1 MSENKKVAELL
12 IKSNCYVNSEKSG
25 QNVIKTHNGDVVP
38 AYLSCRIAISQADVR
53 EQIEVLMTQMIK
65 EGFETYDNLTII
77 GMATAGITWAH
88 SIAQRLKLP
97 LLYIRS
103 KEKEYGLKG
112 IIEGG
117 VQNATTKAIIVDD
130 VLYTGNTIEK
140 AKSALKDTDIKIEGV
155 ACIANLRDKI
165 VNKLEKENIKV
176 MSLTS
181 HNEIIKNALENNI
194 LDKNEYEIMKD
205 IYEEK
210 NI

>member
-1 MSENKKVAELL
+1 MSEKKKVAELL

-25 QNVIKTHNGDVVP
+25 QNIIKTPNGDIVP

-65 EGFETYDNLTII
+65 ENFEIYDNLTII

-140 AKSALKDTDIKIEGV
+140 AKSALKDTDIIIEGV

-165 VNKLEKENIKV
+165 VSKLEKENIKV
-176 MSLTS
+176 MNLTS
-181 HNEIIKNALENNI
+181 HNEIINSALENNI
-194 LDKNEYEIMKD
+194 LDKNEYEIMKV

>member
-1 MSENKKVAELL
+1 MFDNKEIAKLL
-12 IKSNCYVNSEKSG
+12 IKSNCYVNTDKSG
-25 QNVIKTHNGDVVP
+25 QNVIKTPNGDIVP
-38 AYLSCRIAISQADVR
+38 AYLSCRLAISQPDVR
-53 EQIEVLMTQMIK
+53 EKLEILMTEMIK
-65 EGFETYDNLTII
+65 ENFVTYENLTII

-103 KEKEYGLKG
+103 KEKDYGLKG
-112 IIEGG
+112 LIEGG
-117 VQNATTKAIIVDD
+117 PENATTRAIIVDD

-140 AKSALKDTDIKIEGV
+140 AKSVLKDTNIKIEGV

-165 VNKLEKENIKV
+165 INKLEKESIKV

-181 HNEIIKNALENNI
+181 YNEIIQIALESNI
-194 LDKNEYEIMKD
+194 LDQNEYKSMKD

-210 NI
+210 NV

>member
-1 MSENKKVAELL
+1 MSEKKKVAELL

-25 QNVIKTHNGDVVP
+25 QNIIKTPNGDVVP
-38 AYLSCRIAISQADVR
+38 AYLSCRISISQVDVR

-65 EGFETYDNLTII
+65 ENFETYDNLTII

-165 VNKLEKENIKV
+165 VSKLEKENIKV

-181 HNEIIKNALENNI
+181 HNEIINSALENNI
-194 LDKNEYEIMKD
+194 LDKNEYEIMKV

-210 NI
+210 KI